1 MSLTMAFPSR
11 LSGLSCLLGVLM
23 SVAAMLTAG
32 CSRGRDMRPVTL
44 PDLSR
49 IDAPVQAQV
58 RARYDT
64 LKQAIEN
71 RSTPAAELADAYGGY
86 GLVLQA
92 SEFFEAAEP
101 CHLNAQ
107 TLAPDDVRWPYYL
120 GHLYKSQG
128 ATDKSEVAFKRALE
142 LQPND
147 LATLVWLGRLNLDQ
161 GKADAAESLF
171 QKANGLAPR
180 TVSVIAGLGQVAI
193 AKRDYAA
200 TVTYLED
207 ALQLDPEAESL
218 HAPLAAAYRGLGQ
231 LDKAQPHIGQWR
243 NRDLPLSDPRLEEMD
258 LLLESGLSYEL
269 RGIRAF
275 EVKQWTT
282 AAEFFR
288 RGLALTKPNAPL
300 HRSLQHKLGTALYL
314 NGDLKEAERQFQAV
328 VDAGPDGID
337 EATAKANYS
346 LAVLMASDGRADKAL
361 PHFEG
366 AIRYQPNYIEAHLAM
381 ADFLR
386 RRKSPEA
393 ALAQYRATLALN
405 PRHTIARLGY
415 AMCLVDLKRYR
426 ETREWLDEAV
436 KQFPDRPEYKIALAR
451 VLSTSADEH
460 VRDAQRALDIAQE
473 LFKGQRTTALGETI
487 AMALAEYGD
496 YAQAIA
502 IQRDVVAAAMRSRL
516 TAQLPRM
523 RQNLALYERHQP
535 SRTPWSEDDLVLG
548 PSASPAAPEQSF
560 SPSKP

>member
-1 MSLTMAFPSR
+1 MMSRP
-11 LSGLSCLLGVLM
+11 SCLLGVLLI
-23 SVAAMLTAG
+23 VIATLAG
-32 CSRGRDMRPVTL
+32 CSRDHDMRPITL
-44 PDLSR
+44 PELSR
-49 IDAPVQAQV
+49 IDAPVQSQI
-58 RARYDT
+58 RERYQT
-64 LKQAIEN
+64 LKQATEK
-71 RSTPAAELADAYGGY
+71 RPTSVAELAEAYGGY

-101 CHLNAQ
+101 CYLNAQ

-120 GHLYKSQG
+120 GHLYKSRG
-128 ATDKSEVAFKRALE
+128 ATDKAEAAFRRALE
-142 LQPND
+142 LQPDD

-161 GKADAAESLF
+161 GKTDAAESLF
-171 QKANGLAPR
+171 QKADGLAPR

-193 AKRDYAA
+193 AKRNYAA
-200 TVTYLED
+200 AVRYLED

-231 LDKAQPHIGQWR
+231 LDRAQPHIGQWG
-243 NRDLPLSDPRLEEMD
+243 NRDLPLSDPRLETMD

-288 RGLALTKPNAPL
+288 RGLALTKANAPL
-300 HRSLQHKLGTALYL
+300 HRSLQHKLGTALFL
-314 NGDLKEAERQFQAV
+314 SGNLKEAERQFQAV
-328 VDAGPDGID
+328 VDAGADGID
-337 EATAKANYS
+337 EATAKAHYS

-366 AIRYQPNYIEAHLAM
+366 AIRYQPNYIEAHLAL
-381 ADFLR
+381 ADLLR

-405 PRHTIARLGY
+405 PRHTIARLGS

-426 ETREWLDEAV
+426 EARDWLDEAV

-460 VRDAQRALDIAQE
+460 VRDAQRALDITQE
-473 LFKGQRTTALGETI
+473 LFKSQRTTALGETI

-496 YAQAIA
+496 YTQAIA

-516 TAQLPRM
+516 TTQLPRM

-535 SRTPWSEDDLVLG
+535 SRTPWSDDDLVLG
-548 PSASPAAPEQSF
+548 PSASPAAPDQLF